1 MAYELYARPQGRSLV
16 ARVKPWVPWSFITNP
31 RLLFLILSH
40 GLPMAILDWLFGRP
54 LATAEEGEQRIGTW
68 AGIPLLGLDALSSA
82 AYGPEAALAILL
94 VLGTAGIDYVVPITF
109 LIVALLTI
117 VYFSYRQTIAAYPH
131 GGGSYTVAR
140 ENLGVSWGLLAAAAL
155 MIDYVL
161 VVAVGIAAGVGALVS
176 AIPKWQPFTLP
187 LCLAILAIIALI
199 NLRGVRESGAAFAA
213 PTYLFVVSLGG
224 IIVVGVIRVL
234 AGGGHPEPV
243 IAPPKLLE
251 PAEAVGWW
259 ILLKA
264 FASGCTA
271 MTGVEAVSNGVAAFR
286 EPSVK
291 YAKRTL
297 AAIIAILALLLIGIS
312 YLCEAYGIGARP
324 DGEGYES
331 VLSQL
336 VAAVAGNGVV
346 YYVTIGSVLAVLCL
360 SANTGFADFPR
371 LCRTVALDGYL
382 PHLFA
387 YRGRRLVYNTGILV
401 LTALSAVLLIAF
413 KGVTDNLIP
422 LFAVGAFLAFTLS
435 QAGMVAHWLK
445 TGGHGSKF
453 AAVVNGIGAIGTAIT
468 LVVVLVAKFV
478 DGAWVTVALLTGIVF
493 IFFWVHRHYRH
504 VARQLTTHEPLN
516 IVNLKPPLVVV
527 LVRGWSRITRKALRI
542 AMQMSTDV
550 YALHIA
556 FDEFQLRDLEDAWS
570 KCVAEP
576 CQDAKVRVP
585 KLVIITSPYRR
596 LYGPL
601 LEFITDLDKSLPGRE
616 IAVVIPELVE
626 RRWYNTIL
634 HNHAATFI
642 KGFLYFS
649 GLERVTVINV
659 PWYLRD

>member
-1 MAYELYARPQGRSLV
+1 MS
-16 ARVKPWVPWSFITNP
+16 
-31 RLLFLILSH
+31 ILN
-40 GLPMAILDWLFGRP
+40 WLFGRP
-54 LATAEEGEQRIGTW
+54 LATAEEDQQRIGTW

-82 AYGPEAALAILL
+82 AYGPEAALAMLL
-94 VLGTAGIDYVVPITF
+94 VLGTVGINYVVGITF
-109 LIVALLTI
+109 LIVGLLTI
-117 VYFSYRQTIAAYPH
+117 VYFSYRQTIAAYPG

-140 ENLGVSWGLLAAAAL
+140 ENLGVPCGLLAAAAL

-176 AIPKWQPFTLP
+176 AIPELQPYTLR
-187 LCLAILAIIALI
+187 LCLAILMGITLI
-199 NLRGVRESGAAFAA
+199 NLRGVRESGVAFAA
-213 PTYLFVVSLGG
+213 PTYLFIVALGG
-224 IIVVGVIRVL
+224 VIVVGAIRAV
-234 AGGGHPEPV
+234 ASGGHPVAVVPPSELPPPV
-243 IAPPKLLE
+243 ELA
-251 PAEAVGWW
+251 GWW
-259 ILLKA
+259 ILAKA

-286 EPSVK
+286 EPCVLH
-291 YAKRTL
+291 AKRTL
-297 AAIIAILALLLIGIS
+297 ATIIVILALLLIGIS
-312 YLCEAYGIGARP
+312 YLCEAYGIGATP
-324 DGEGYES
+324 DGEGYQS

-336 VAAVAGNGVV
+336 VAAVAGRGFV

-371 LCRTVALDGYL
+371 LCRAVALDGYL

-401 LTALSAVLLIAF
+401 LTFLSAILLIAF
-413 KGVTDNLIP
+413 DGVTDKLIP

-445 TGGHGSKF
+445 IGGRGAKI

-468 LVVVLVAKFV
+468 LIVVLVAKFI
-478 DGAWVTVALLTGIVF
+478 DGAWVTVALLAGIVF
-493 IFFWVHRHYRH
+493 VFFWVHRHYRL

-516 IVNLKPPLVVV
+516 LKDLNPPLIVV
-527 LVRGWSRITRKALRI
+527 LVRGWSRITRKALRV

-556 FDEFQLRDLEDAWS
+556 FDEIRLRDLEDEWV
-570 KCVAEP
+570 KFVAEP
-576 CQDAKVRVP
+576 CQEAKVRVP
-585 KLVIITSPYRR
+585 KLVIVPSPYRR

-601 LEFITDLDKSLPGRE
+601 LEFIGDLDKSLPGRQ
-616 IAVVIPELVE
+616 IAIVIPELVE
-626 RRWYNTIL
+626 RKWYHTLL

-649 GLERVTVINV
+649 GLQRVTVINV
-659 PWYLRD
+659 PWYLKD